1 MTNRFRT
8 ALAAGAL
15 ALAAVSGA
23 AAHHG
28 WSWTEDEESTLTGV
42 IRGIYLG
49 NPHTAL
55 DVEAEGAL
63 WKVELAPPSRTAAAG
78 FVEGAAEVGDEVIAH
93 GHRSRDPDEKRMKA
107 ERIEVN
113 GRSFNV
119 YPGREQSS

>member
-1 MTNRFRT
+1 MTIRT
-8 ALAAGAL
+8 RAALLAGAVALAAT
-15 ALAAVSGA
+15 GA

-28 WSWTEDEESTLTGV
+28 WSWTADEETMLNGI

-49 NPHTAL
+49 NPHAAL
-55 DVEAEGAL
+55 DIEAEGAL
-63 WKVELAPPSRTAAAG
+63 WKVELAPPSRTAASG
-78 FVEGAAEVGDEVIAH
+78 FVEGAAAVGDEVVAH
-93 GHRSRDPDEKRMKA
+93 GHRSRDPNEKRMKA